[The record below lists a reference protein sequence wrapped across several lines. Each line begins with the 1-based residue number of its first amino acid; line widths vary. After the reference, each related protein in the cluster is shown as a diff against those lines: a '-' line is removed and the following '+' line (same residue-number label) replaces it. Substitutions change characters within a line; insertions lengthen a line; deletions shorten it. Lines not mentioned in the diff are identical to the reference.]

1 VVQERGKQGAVSWS
15 ESRSRTCAVQKL
27 IAADQ
32 GRTNPLIR
40 PLCDPVFGD
49 EPTGTNRECGKRGD
63 LRLSDQG
70 PRPGDADTAVP
81 QCGTPAAHPLH
92 KAVTRFT
99 LFFIPLF
106 PVKTRHTT
114 QCTFCGLTSR
124 VSKDQATQLMQQTDE
139 RRGAQQQ
146 HPPQR

>member
-1 VVQERGKQGAVSWS
+1 VVIFGF
-15 ESRSRTCAVQKL
+15 RTKVLVLAML
-27 IAADQ
+27 
-32 GRTNPLIR
+32 TL
-40 PLCDPVFGD
+40 LC
-49 EPTGTNRECGKRGD
+49 
-63 LRLSDQG
+63 
-70 PRPGDADTAVP
+70 P

-124 VSKDQATQLMQQTDE
+124 VSKDQATQLMREQVK
-139 RRGAQQQ
+139 
-146 HPPQR
+146 